1 MGMIRCLFPFVL
13 CLIFACSQSKQEKEF
28 GSNIVANEANEK
40 ALDSSLIVT
49 KAEEKKRLA
58 SLTTIS
64 MDRLVHDFGTIV
76 ADEDYKT
83 TFLITNTGNNP
94 LMIYEVKAS
103 CGCTVPTWNK
113 NPIAPGASDK
123 IDVTFHPKSEQV
135 GLQNK
140 TVSVI
145 TNSTPGVEVLQIK
158 ALVNPKK

>member
-1 MGMIRCLFPFVL
+1 
-13 CLIFACSQSKQEKEF
+13 
-28 GSNIVANEANEK
+28 
-40 ALDSSLIVT
+40 
-49 KAEEKKRLA
+49 
-58 SLTTIS
+58 
-64 MDRLVHDFGTIV
+64 MDRLIHDFGTIT

-83 TFLITNTGNNP
+83 SFLITNTGNNP

-145 TNSTPGVEVLQIK
+145 TNSSPGVEVLQIK

>member
-1 MGMIRCLFPFVL
+1 MKHCAYLLF
-13 CLIFACSQSKQEKEF
+13 LILVIGCGQAKQDNKY
-28 GSNIVANEANEK
+28 GSSIVADDENEK
-40 ALDSSLIVT
+40 ALSESLEET
-49 KAEEKKRLA
+49 RAEEKKRLA

-64 MDRLVHDFGTIV
+64 MDRLIHDFGTIT

-135 GLQNK
+135 GAQNK

-145 TNSTPGVEVLQIK
+145 TNSSPGVEVLQIK
-158 ALVNPKK
+158 AFVNPKK